1 MRFTS
6 VFLAAA
12 ALLAQETALV
22 STSSGRM
29 TGKDLGGVRAWL
41 GIPYAAPPVGELRWK
56 PPQPPRPWSGVRA
69 MKDYGP
75 PCMQPPREGLTLE
88 PSEDCLT
95 LNVWAPE
102 GTGKHPVMVW
112 IHGGAFRQ
120 GSGSL
125 PAYSGTSLA
134 RKGVVV
140 VTINYRLGDFGFFA
154 HPELTKEA
162 GGAATGN
169 YGLMDQIAALEWVRQ
184 NIAAFGGDPG
194 NVTIFG
200 ESAGAAS
207 VIVLMASPKARGL
220 FQRAIAE
227 SGGLGTGRRVKDLE
241 QLGVERAKE
250 WGAADLKALRA
261 LPAKEILAKPRPVS
275 LGAYGPVVDGVYLPA
290 PPAQVFEE
298 GRQAPV
304 PFLIGANS
312 YEGSLMG
319 PFKVSPASLAGLL
332 GVERAKLEELYGGG
346 LDQTAHEIFGDA
358 VFVAP
363 ARFLAARMERVSK
376 PAFLYHFSYVL
387 ERRRGKTPGAPH
399 GSEIPF
405 VFNNLSAGALA
416 AVATEADRKMAELM
430 SSYWVQFAMTGDP
443 NGAGKPHWPAYLPA
457 SDELLEFGVDVAVR
471 KHFRKDKLDFLES
484 RLKARSEAR

>member
-1 MRFTS
+1 MIT
-6 VFLAAA
+6 
-12 ALLAQETALV
+12 ALFAQETATV
-22 STSSGRM
+22 STSYGRM
-29 TGKDLGGVRAWL
+29 TGKDLGEVRAWL

-69 MKDYGP
+69 MEEFGP
-75 PCMQPPREGLTLE
+75 PCMQPPREGQRLE

-95 LNVWAPE
+95 LNIWAPKKAE
-102 GTGKHPVMVW
+102 NHPVMVW

-125 PAYSGTSLA
+125 PAYSGASLA
-134 RKGVVV
+134 RKGLVV

-154 HPELTKEA
+154 HPELTREA
-162 GGAATGN
+162 RGAATGN
-169 YGLMDQIAALEWVRQ
+169 FGLMDQIAALEWVRK

-220 FQRAIAE
+220 FHRAIAE
-227 SGGLGTGRRVKDLE
+227 SGGLGTGRRLEDLE
-241 QLGVERAKE
+241 RLGVQRAKE

-290 PPAQVFEE
+290 PPAQIFEE

-304 PFLIGANS
+304 PFLLGANS

-319 PFKVSPASLAGLL
+319 PFKVTPASLAGLL
-332 GVERAKLEELYGGG
+332 GVDRARLEALYGGD
-346 LDQTAHEIFGDA
+346 LEQTAHEIFGDA

-363 ARFLAARMERVSK
+363 ARYLAARMERVRK
-376 PAFLYHFSYVL
+376 PAFLYHFSYVP

-405 VFNNLSAGALA
+405 VFDNLGAGAPA
-416 AVATEADRKMAELM
+416 ALATEADRKMAELM
-430 SSYWVQFAMTGDP
+430 SGYWAQFAATGDP
-443 NGAGKPHWPAYLPA
+443 NGAGRPHWPAYLTA
-457 SDELLEFGVDVAVR
+457 SDEVLEFGSEVAVR
-471 KHFRKDKLDFLES
+471 KNFRKDKLDFLEA